1 MLNRLLP
8 KSMSQNSNTTEQ
20 KLLLELSQGSELAFT
35 TIYNKYKNIVY
46 STALKITKSKILA
59 EEAVQDIFLK
69 IWQNRETLA
78 EIANFENYI
87 FIISRNHLFNSI
99 KKIARETSIIS
110 EINLNDTGLIDTD
123 ITIKDE
129 QYNTIL
135 NQIVEQ
141 LPPQQQKVYQ
151 MAKRDGLSHQKIG
164 EDLGISTETVKKH
177 MAQALK
183 FIRIKI
189 SPYMN
194 MFMSLLLFFKL

>member
-1 MLNRLLP
+1 MA
-8 KSMSQNSNTTEQ
+8 QNSNIDEK
-20 KLLLELSQGSELAFT
+20 KLLFELSQGSELAFT
-35 TIYNKYKNIVY
+35 TVYNQYKNIVY
-46 STALKITKSKILA
+46 STALRITKSKILS

-69 IWQNRETLA
+69 IWQNRDNLA
-78 EIANFENYI
+78 EITDFESYL

-99 KKIARETSIIS
+99 KKIARETNLIS
-110 EINLNDTGLIDTD
+110 EFDQKESAIIDTD
-123 ITIKDE
+123 SNIKDE

-183 FIRIKI
+183 FIRLKI

>member
-1 MLNRLLP
+1 MA
-8 KSMSQNSNTTEQ
+8 QNSNIDEK
-20 KLLLELSQGSELAFT
+20 KLLLELSQGSEVAFT
-35 TIYNKYKNIVY
+35 NMYNQYKNNAY
-46 STALKITKSKILA
+46 STALRITKSKIQA

-69 IWQNRETLA
+69 IWQNRENLA
-78 EIANFENYI
+78 EVTHFENYLY
-87 FIISRNHLFNSI
+87 IISRNHLFNSI
-99 KKIARETSIIS
+99 KKIARETSQIAEFNQKEAGI
-110 EINLNDTGLIDTD
+110 IDTD
-123 ITIKDE
+123 SNIKDE

-151 MAKRDGLSHQKIG
+151 MAKIDGLSHQKIG

-183 FIRIKI
+183 FIRLKI

-194 MFMSLLLFFKL
+194 MFMSLLLFLKF

>member
-1 MLNRLLP
+1 MIVTKN
-8 KSMSQNSNTTEQ
+8 MAQNSKIDEK

-35 TIYNKYKNIVY
+35 NVYNLYKNNVY
-46 STALKITKSKILA
+46 STALRITKSKIQA

-69 IWQNRETLA
+69 IWQNRDALA
-78 EIANFENYI
+78 EVDHFENYLY
-87 FIISRNHLFNSI
+87 IISRNHLFNSI
-99 KKIARETSIIS
+99 KKIARETSQITEFNQKEAGI
-110 EINLNDTGLIDTD
+110 IDTD
-123 ITIKDE
+123 SNIKDE

-183 FIRIKI
+183 FIRLKI

>member
-1 MLNRLLP
+1 MIVTKN
-8 KSMSQNSNTTEQ
+8 MAQNSNIDEK

-35 TIYNKYKNIVY
+35 NMYNQYKNNVY
-46 STALKITKSKILA
+46 STALRITKSKIQA

-69 IWQNRETLA
+69 IWQNRDVLA
-78 EIANFENYI
+78 EVDHFENYLY
-87 FIISRNHLFNSI
+87 IISRNHLFNSI
-99 KKIARETSIIS
+99 KKIARETSQIAEFNQKEAGI
-110 EINLNDTGLIDTD
+110 IDTD
-123 ITIKDE
+123 SNIKDE

-183 FIRIKI
+183 FIRLKI

-194 MFMSLLLFFKL
+194 MFMSLLLFLKF

>member
-1 MLNRLLP
+1 MA
-8 KSMSQNSNTTEQ
+8 QNSNIDEK
-20 KLLLELSQGSELAFT
+20 KLLLELSQGSEPAFT
-35 TIYNKYKNIVY
+35 NMYNQYKNNVY
-46 STALKITKSKILA
+46 STALRITKSKIQA

-69 IWQNRETLA
+69 IWQNRENLA
-78 EIANFENYI
+78 EVTHFENYLY
-87 FIISRNHLFNSI
+87 IISRNHLFNSI
-99 KKIARETSIIS
+99 KKIARETSQIT
-110 EINLNDTGLIDTD
+110 EFNQKETGIIDTD
-123 ITIKDE
+123 SNIKDE

-183 FIRIKI
+183 FIRLKI

-194 MFMSLLLFFKL
+194 MFMSLLLFLKL

>member
-1 MLNRLLP
+1 MIDTRN
-8 KSMSQNSNTTEQ
+8 MAQNSNSDEK

-35 TIYNKYKNIVY
+35 NIYNQYKNKVY
-46 STALKITKSKILA
+46 ATALRITKSKIQA

-69 IWQNRETLA
+69 IWQNRENVVEVTQ
-78 EIANFENYI
+78 FENYI
-87 FIISRNHLFNSI
+87 YIISRNHLFNSI
-99 KKIARETSIIS
+99 KKIARETSLIS
-110 EINLNDTGLIDTD
+110 EIEQKNTGIIDTD
-123 ITIKDE
+123 TNIKDE

-135 NQIVEQ
+135 DQIVEQ

-183 FIRIKI
+183 FIRLKI

-194 MFMSLLLFFKL
+194 MFMSLLLFLKF

>member
-1 MLNRLLP
+1 MA
-8 KSMSQNSNTTEQ
+8 QNSNIDEK

-35 TIYNKYKNIVY
+35 NIYNRYKNNVY
-46 STALKITKSKILA
+46 ATALRITKSKIQA
-59 EEAVQDIFLK
+59 EEAVQDVFLK
-69 IWQNRETLA
+69 IWQNRENIA
-78 EIANFENYI
+78 EVIDFENYL

-99 KKIARETSIIS
+99 KKIAKETSQIT
-110 EINLNDTGLIDTD
+110 EIDRKEAGFIDTD

-183 FIRIKI
+183 FIRLKI

>member
-1 MLNRLLP
+1 MA
-8 KSMSQNSNTTEQ
+8 QNFNIDEK

-35 TIYNKYKNIVY
+35 NVYNQYKNNVY
-46 STALKITKSKILA
+46 STALRITKSKIQA

-69 IWQNRETLA
+69 IWQNRENLVEVTH
-78 EIANFENYI
+78 FENYLY
-87 FIISRNHLFNSI
+87 IISRNHLFNSI
-99 KKIARETSIIS
+99 KKIARETSQIS
-110 EINLNDTGLIDTD
+110 PFDQKETGIIDTD
-123 ITIKDE
+123 SNIKDE

-183 FIRIKI
+183 FIRLKI

-194 MFMSLLLFFKL
+194 MFMSLLLFLKF

>member
-1 MLNRLLP
+1 MIVTKN
-8 KSMSQNSNTTEQ
+8 MAQNSNIDEK
-20 KLLLELSQGSELAFT
+20 KLLLELSQGSEPAFT
-35 TIYNKYKNIVY
+35 NIYNLYKNNVY
-46 STALKITKSKILA
+46 STALRITKSKIQA

-69 IWQNRETLA
+69 IWQNRENLA
-78 EIANFENYI
+78 EVTHFENYLY
-87 FIISRNHLFNSI
+87 IISRNHLFNSI
-99 KKIARETSIIS
+99 KKIARETSQITEFNQKEAGI
-110 EINLNDTGLIDTD
+110 IDTD
-123 ITIKDE
+123 SNIKDE

-183 FIRIKI
+183 FIRLKI